1 MTVRVRVTGLLGV
14 TVVAA
19 LALSGCS
26 GSSHNKSAASSGPAN
41 AAASSAAPNAAI
53 SSPGVAASA
62 PAGSAPAVSLSA
74 VASSSAGAPLQQVA
88 TPAPGTT
95 PKATAKATAKAT
107 SQPSASKS
115 PSTPAKLT
123 PVPTPTAT
131 ASPTPLPPTATPTV
145 GGVTVALSAVHTV
158 TSSGTGQGAISGQ
171 PAVQFTLTFANKGGP
186 PVALDNVVTVAD
198 ANNANAWSEDANDNG
213 DDSPASGTVSANQ
226 SVSGKYVFVVPAAE
240 RGQNGLKILIT
251 VNVGSSPATF
261 MSTVN

>member
-26 GSSHNKSAASSGPAN
+26 GSSHNKSAVSSGPAN

-53 SSPGVAASA
+53 SSPGI
-62 PAGSAPAVSLSA
+62 AGSAPAVSSPA
-74 VASSSAGAPLQQVA
+74 VASGSAGASLQPVA

-95 PKATAKATAKAT
+95 PKAPAKATTKPT

-123 PVPTPTAT
+123 PVPTPTAS
-131 ASPTPLPPTATPTV
+131 ASPTPLPPSATPTV
-145 GGVTVALSAVHTV
+145 GGVTVALSNLRSG

-171 PAVQFTLTFANKGGP
+171 PAALFTLTFTNKSGS

-198 ANNANAWSEDANDNG
+198 ADNANAWSEDANDNG
-213 DDSPASGTVSANQ
+213 DDTPASGTLAPGQ
-226 SVSGKYVFVVPAAE
+226 SVQGKYEFVVPAPE
-240 RGQNGLKILIT
+240 RGQSGLKILIT